1 MIRRSVKRVF
11 ICLLHDFSMFVH
23 VLWKLSIQRASKR
36 TSKWSQR
43 NFTTWWCHR
52 VFLPSLPAGAGSKNV
67 RQLALRRIRSSAQLT
82 LAHFFVFVFAHSP
95 LACWLLQV
103 GIILEMSSSMAGL
116 VSYNVGACKMIPDV
130 PTEEEGGVRYEHF
143 LLSLSIICL
152 CFESLVSWVRFEWEC
167 FVVRLEAQQQFLACS
182 YWDFSDS
189 EDILLSHTFG
199 NLDITLLE
207 YLCGE

>member
-1 MIRRSVKRVF
+1 MKTTDSKGIKKNLQMVPTQLYNMMESQ
-11 ICLLHDFSMFVH
+11 I
-23 VLWKLSIQRASKR
+23 SIKYPFQD
-36 TSKWSQR
+36 TCQPGQVP
-43 NFTTWWCHR
+43 N
-52 VFLPSLPAGAGSKNV
+52 KNV
-67 RQLALRRIRSSAQLT
+67 RQLALRSIWSSAQLT
-82 LAHFFVFVFAHSP
+82 LAHLLYAVFFLFFDVFFVFVFAHSP

-130 PTEEEGGVRYEHF
+130 PTEQEGGVRYQHF

-152 CFESLVSWVRFEWEC
+152 CFESLVSWVGFGWEC
-167 FVVRLEAQQQFLACS
+167 FVVHSEAQQQFLACS

-189 EDILLSHTFG
+189 EDLLLSHTFG
-199 NLDITLLE
+199 YLDIALHE